1 MPELF
6 RFAAGRWKIFA
17 RIVVIVAGLV
27 AVMRVVDYRLSD
39 HSMGTHRVAHR
50 WVMMH
55 MDMYIFVHNMRM
67 AAMYGVVVRVGMNM
81 MASMLSPTFS
91 RRWLRFRSWRWS
103 RSGCRLRGRGRF
115 GLSSRLP
122 LLLWLL
128 RFLVLITPVLLLP
141 VIIVV
146 FVALLP

>member
-1 MPELF
+1 MPQLF
-6 RFAAGRWKIFA
+6 RFAAGGWKIFA

-27 AVMRVVDYRLSD
+27 AVMRVIDYRLSD
-39 HSMGTHRVAHR
+39 HSVGTHRVAHR

-81 MASMLSPTFS
+81 MASMLSLTFS
-91 RRWLRFRSWRWS
+91 RRWLRFWSWRRS
-103 RSGCRLRGRGRF
+103 RSRGRGRF
-115 GLSSRLP
+115 GFSSGLL

-141 VIIVV
+141 VIIVI

>member
-103 RSGCRLRGRGRF
+103 RSGCRLRGRF
-115 GLSSRLP
+115 GLSSMLP

>member
-1 MPELF
+1 MPQLF
-6 RFAAGRWKIFA
+6 RFAAGGWKIFA

-27 AVMRVVDYRLSD
+27 AVMRVIDYRLSD
-39 HSMGTHRVAHR
+39 HSVGTHRVAHR

-81 MASMLSPTFS
+81 MASMLSLTFS

-103 RSGCRLRGRGRF
+103 RLRGRGRF
-115 GLSSRLP
+115 WLSSGLL

-141 VIIVV
+141 VIIVI